1 MCLHPV
7 RIINPAYQISL
18 KNPTNRRKP
27 LDERLQY
34 IMVPCGHCPECRRR
48 KVMDIRIRCQEH
60 NNYMLQNGYIGYY
73 VTLTFTETDFEKLS
87 YACHS
92 TDALIIATYAI
103 RKFRDR
109 WRKSNIGDL
118 HYLLIP
124 ELGHQNTER
133 LHFHGFIWQSVINP
147 EPYTDRYCIPFK
159 TKSTIT
165 NMWRY
170 GNVYFGH
177 SVNNRAINYITK
189 YMLKQD
195 NDHPG
200 FHPTAYTSRYFGKS
214 FIYKHNYNINNPV
227 TTYRLDNGKLTSL
240 PRYYMHHFYNTYD
253 REKLQL
259 QLINNDYQFVHG
271 VKLYKPTT
279 EEIEQL
285 TQDAINRFQQLSYK
299 HNYDKYP
306 ASLTICE
313 LILNDNYTDAV
324 NRLLQPL
331 YVKKNNLKMVHD
343 TLDSPALKFYY
354 KNYIE
359 DIDDLIIFIK
369 YHRNNL
375 LEHLDE
381 IQERKLYLSKYYNNK
396 FRIYYLYETDKR
408 KKRC

>member
-1 MCLHPV
+1 MCLYPV
-7 RIINPAYQISL
+7 KIINPAYQISL

-27 LDERLQY
+27 IDERLNY

-60 NNYMLQNGYIGYY
+60 NSYMLQRNYIGYF
-73 VTLTFTETDFEKLS
+73 VSLTFSEKSFEELS
-87 YACHS
+87 YSCHS
-92 TDALIIATYAI
+92 TDALVIATYAI

-109 WRKSNIGDL
+109 WRKSNIGEL
-118 HYLLIP
+118 HYVLIP

-133 LHFHGFIWQSVINP
+133 LHFHGFIWQQATNP
-147 EPYTDRYCIPFK
+147 EPYKDRYCIPGR

-200 FHPTAYTSRYFGKS
+200 FHPSPFISRYFGKS
-214 FIYKHNYNINNPV
+214 FIYKHNYNMSNPV

-240 PRYYMHHFYNTYD
+240 PKYYMHHFYDTFD

-259 QLINNDYQFVHG
+259 KLISDDYQFIHG
-271 VKLYKPTT
+271 VKLFRPTS

-285 TQDAINRFQQLSYK
+285 TQDAINRFQQLTYK
-299 HNYDKYP
+299 HNYDIYP
-306 ASLTICE
+306 ASMTIKD
-313 LILNDNYTDAV
+313 LILNDNTTEAV
-324 NRLLQPL
+324 RRLLQPL
-331 YVKKNNLKMVHD
+331 YVKKNNLIKVLN
-343 TLDSPALKFYY
+343 TLNSKALRFYY

-359 DIDDLIIFIK
+359 DVDDLIIFIK
-369 YHRNNL
+369 YHRNDL
-375 LEHLDE
+375 LEYLDD
-381 IQERKLYLSKYYNNK
+381 IQKRKEHLSKYYNNK
-396 FRIYYLYETDKR
+396 FKLYQLYETEKR
-408 KKRC
+408 QNRS